1 MAEVMAPLTRR
12 RLLSTATLGG
22 VGVALDAGFPVVAYA
37 QDAFD
42 MIIIGGGTA
51 GIPCAIFAAEQGAKV
66 LIIEKSDQIG
76 GTLWLTGGS
85 MAAAGT
91 RVQARQ
97 NIKDSPEDHY
107 QDIMRL
113 GHSKAV
119 PELVRCFV
127 DNAAAMADWLEDI
140 GFNVRAGDPV
150 AGRAFGHAAFSI
162 KRYFQGPERG
172 RSVIKVL
179 LPVLRKHVDS
189 GAVRLAT
196 STGVAEIVVG
206 RNRSAR
212 GVIAVGPDGARRQ
225 ISARKV
231 VIASGG
237 YCHSQEMFKT
247 VTGLDTRLR
256 LANYMS
262 QGDGLLL
269 GQGAGG
275 FIRGGEHQILNAG
288 VLNDRSNPTVWGG
301 LRVMT
306 DQNQRPQWEIRVN
319 KTGERFMRE
328 DEHDRDL
335 ADMAFTRQPTQR
347 MWVIYDQAI
356 ADKAPPILREKSP
369 EEVAFLFAN
378 HPMFFREASLDA
390 LAVRTG
396 IDAATLKRT
405 IEQYNSAVQN
415 QRDTLGREFLPS
427 AIGQGP
433 FYAIE
438 MSGGNIVG
446 FGGLA
451 INRDLQIIRKDG
463 SPIKNLYAAGEVI
476 GLSAIAGNAVVGGTG
491 VTPSLTFGRLIGLN
505 AMKAPA

>member
-1 MAEVMAPLTRR
+1 MARVIPPITRR
-12 RLLSTATLGG
+12 RLISAVTLGG
-22 VGVALDAGFPVVAYA
+22 LGVSLDLRLPLIAHAA
-37 QDAFD
+37 DSFD

-113 GHSKAV
+113 GHDKAI
-119 PELVRCFV
+119 PEVVRRFV

-140 GFNVRAGDPV
+140 GFSVRAGDPV

-196 STGVAEIVVG
+196 STSAAEIVMG
-206 RNRSAR
+206 RNRSAQ
-212 GVIAVGPDGARRQ
+212 GVIAVGPDGVRRQ
-225 ISARKV
+225 IAARKV
-231 VIASGG
+231 VIASGS
-237 YCHSQEMFKT
+237 YCHSQEMFKK
-247 VTGLDTRLR
+247 VTGLDTPMRS
-256 LANYMS
+256 ANYMS
-262 QGDGLLL
+262 KGEGLPL
-269 GQGAGG
+269 GEAAGG
-275 FIRGGEHQILNAG
+275 FVRGGEHQILNPG
-288 VLNDRSNPTVWGG
+288 VMNDRGNPTVWGG
-301 LRVMT
+301 LRVMN

-319 KTGERFMRE
+319 KLGQRFWRE
-328 DEHDRDL
+328 DEPDRDL
-335 ADMAFTRQPTQR
+335 TDIAFTKQPGQR
-347 MWVIYDQAI
+347 MWVVYDQAI
-356 ADKAPPILREKSP
+356 ADKAPPILRDKSP

-378 HPMFFREASLDA
+378 HPMFFKDTSLDA
-390 LAVRTG
+390 LAARTG
-396 IDAATLKRT
+396 IDAAALKRT
-405 IEQYNSAVQN
+405 IEEYNGAVQGN
-415 QRDTLGREFLPS
+415 GDKLGRQFLPS
-427 AIGQGP
+427 AIGAGP

-438 MSGGNIVG
+438 MQGSNIVG

-451 INRDLQIIRKDG
+451 INRDLHVIRRDG
-463 SPIKNLYAAGEVI
+463 GPIKGLYAAGEVI
-476 GLSAIAGNAVVGGTG
+476 GLSTIAGNVVVGGTG
-491 VTPSLTFGRLIGLN
+491 VTPSLTFGRLIGLD
-505 AMKAPA
+505 AMKA

>member
-150 AGRAFGHAAFSI
+150 AGRAFGHAVFSI

-196 STGVAEIVVG
+196 STGVTEIVVG

-225 ISARKV
+225 ISARK
-231 VIASGG
+231 A
-237 YCHSQEMFKT
+237 
-247 VTGLDTRLR
+247 
-256 LANYMS
+256 
-262 QGDGLLL
+262 
-269 GQGAGG
+269 
-275 FIRGGEHQILNAG
+275 
-288 VLNDRSNPTVWGG
+288 
-301 LRVMT
+301 
-306 DQNQRPQWEIRVN
+306 
-319 KTGERFMRE
+319 
-328 DEHDRDL
+328 
-335 ADMAFTRQPTQR
+335 
-347 MWVIYDQAI
+347 
-356 ADKAPPILREKSP
+356 
-369 EEVAFLFAN
+369 
-378 HPMFFREASLDA
+378 
-390 LAVRTG
+390 
-396 IDAATLKRT
+396 
-405 IEQYNSAVQN
+405 
-415 QRDTLGREFLPS
+415 
-427 AIGQGP
+427 
-433 FYAIE
+433 
-438 MSGGNIVG
+438 
-446 FGGLA
+446 
-451 INRDLQIIRKDG
+451 
-463 SPIKNLYAAGEVI
+463 
-476 GLSAIAGNAVVGGTG
+476 
-491 VTPSLTFGRLIGLN
+491 
-505 AMKAPA
+505 